1 MVSSV
6 LVGGGP
12 CGPGGLEAEGRASAT
27 IYVVIS
33 FSAAESTVS
42 LSASAEWAS
51 LAAGI
56 LRYPRGRRTQGGG
69 APRSAWESARYWL
82 RVMTFAETTLLQRR
96 RRFSAW
102 GSRRKES
109 LSKTDCLRG
118 ISAVEE
124 SDLSFGSP
132 FEPAIAVVCALRG
145 LSFCGWRDP
154 WLASVSP
161 GTRWLFLPEGVL
173 PRHGL
178 AEAWPVARGFTPL
191 RSEGTKVGRAL
202 RPADLAW
209 AAGWDGSRGML

>member
-6 LVGGGP
+6 LVGEGP
-12 CGPGGLEAEGRASAT
+12 CGPGGLEAEGRASGT
-27 IYVVIS
+27 LYVVIS

-56 LRYPRGRRTQGGG
+56 LRYSRGCRTQGGG
-69 APRSAWESARYWL
+69 APRSAWESARYRL
-82 RVMTFAETTLLQRR
+82 RVMTFAETTLLQKR

-154 WLASVSP
+154 WRASVSP
-161 GTRWLFLPEGVL
+161 GTRWLFLSKGGL
-173 PRHGL
+173 PRRGL
-178 AEAWPVARGFTPL
+178 GEARPVA
-191 RSEGTKVGRAL
+191 
-202 RPADLAW
+202 
-209 AAGWDGSRGML
+209 